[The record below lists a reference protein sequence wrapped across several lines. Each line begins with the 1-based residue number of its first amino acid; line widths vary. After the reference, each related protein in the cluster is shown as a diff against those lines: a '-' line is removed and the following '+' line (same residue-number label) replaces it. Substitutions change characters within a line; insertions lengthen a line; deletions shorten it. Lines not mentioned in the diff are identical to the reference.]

1 MPILV
6 LARHGRSTANT
17 GGVLAGRTPGV
28 HLDDTGVEQAR
39 TAGRRLAG
47 VPLAAAVTSPLE
59 RCQET
64 AAEILGLQA
73 YDGRTAPS
81 PVIEDGL
88 VECDYGDWS
97 GRKISDLTG
106 EDTWKVVQAH
116 PSAAVFPGGEAMAD
130 MAHRAVAAVRAHDAR
145 VRDAHGDHAVW
156 LAVSHGDV
164 IKAILADALGL
175 HLDSFQRI
183 MVDTASLSVIRYTA
197 TRAFVV
203 SSNTVAGDLA
213 HLYAPPAEGEEAAAA
228 SSDAVVGGETGA
240 STASPASTASTASPA
255 SPASAPASTS
265 EEST

>member
-28 HLDDTGVEQAR
+28 HLDETGIEQAR
-39 TAGRRLAG
+39 AAGRRLAG

-73 YDGRTAPS
+73 YEGHTAPE

-97 GRKISDLTG
+97 GSKIADLTG
-106 EDTWKVVQAH
+106 EDTWKVVQQH
-116 PSAAVFPGGEAMAD
+116 PSAAVFPGGEAMAA

-145 VRDAHGDHAVW
+145 VREEHGDHAVW

-183 MVDTASLSVIRYTA
+183 MVDTAALSVIRYTA

-213 HLYAPPAEGEEAAAA
+213 HLYAPPAEGEESAAA
-228 SSDAVVGGETGA
+228 SSDAVVGGETGVRKAAA
-240 STASPASTASTASPA
+240 SSDTTRETT
-255 SPASAPASTS
+255 ASTS
-265 EEST
+265 EESA

>member
-1 MPILV
+1 MPTLV

-28 HLDDTGVEQAR
+28 DLDDTGVEQAQA
-39 TAGRRLAG
+39 AGRRLAG
-47 VPLAAAVTSPLE
+47 VPLAAAVSSPLE
-59 RCQET
+59 RCQQT

-73 YDGRTAPS
+73 YAGEHPAPKA
-81 PVIEDGL
+81 PQVQLVDGL

-97 GRKISDLTG
+97 GRKIADLTG

-145 VRDAHGDHAVW
+145 VREEHGDHAVW

-175 HLDSFQRI
+175 HLDQFQRI

-213 HLYAPPAEGEEAAAA
+213 HLYAPPAEGEEAAA
-228 SSDAVVGGETGA
+228 SSDAVVGGETGVRHDEKE
-240 STASPASTASTASPA
+240 TD
-255 SPASAPASTS
+255 
-265 EEST
+265 

>member
-1 MPILV
+1 MPTLV

-39 TAGRRLAG
+39 AAGSRLAG
-47 VPLAAAVTSPLE
+47 VPLAAAVSSPLE
-59 RCQET
+59 RCRET
-64 AAEILGLQA
+64 AAEILGRQA
-73 YDGRTAPS
+73 YAGEHDAPPT
-81 PVIEDGL
+81 PVLTGEPGL

-97 GRKISDLTG
+97 GRKITELTG

-130 MAHRAVAAVRAHDAR
+130 MAHRAVEAVRRHDSR
-145 VRDAHGDHAVW
+145 VKEEHGDHAVW

-203 SSNTVAGDLA
+203 SSNTVAGDLTS
-213 HLYAPPAEGEEAAAA
+213 LYAPPTEGETAAA
-228 SSDAVVGGETGA
+228 SSDAVVGGETGVR
-240 STASPASTASTASPA
+240 TDETPA
-255 SPASAPASTS
+255 SPTS
-265 EEST
+265 EES